1 MAETFSAGRIGISAS
16 EAREL
21 RVAKGAVNHESYKE
35 IYGRVAA
42 RIRTAAA
49 RGDTSLAFTVP
60 PLIPGRPLYDIEH
73 AVRYNVDKLRRDG
86 FTVQRDPETDAT
98 LHVDWKPTAAEK
110 AAGVKKKPKPP
121 PPPPPHASFQGQKTH
136 FLPQSTAAKG
146 LTQKL
151 ADLKARLRW

>member
-1 MAETFSAGRIGISAS
+1 MAGRTGISAS

-86 FTVQRDPETDAT
+86 FAVQRDPETDAT

-110 AAGVKKKPKPP
+110 AAGVKKKPKPKPP
-121 PPPPPHASFQGQKTH
+121 PPPPPHASFQGS
-136 FLPQSTAAKG
+136 QSTAAKG